1 MVDGDGSWTN
11 DEVRKVLRDTAK
23 DLRKEE
29 GMDNTFGYGLL
40 SLHFPPWQQKPA
52 LVIVVAV
59 DSSSYTISYL
69 TSGSGLCCHF
79 LHQLD
84 YRVVAD
90 ALCRMEAAG
99 GALGVQ
105 M

>member
-1 MVDGDGSWTN
+1 
-11 DEVRKVLRDTAK
+11 
-23 DLRKEE
+23 
-29 GMDNTFGYGLL
+29 MDNTFGYGLL
-40 SLHFPPWQQKPA
+40 SLHFPAGPQKPA
-52 LVIVVAV
+52 LVVAAAV
-59 DSSSYTISYL
+59 DRSSYKISYL
-69 TSGSGLCCHF
+69 ASGPRLRCHF

>member
-1 MVDGDGSWTN
+1 MVNSDGSWTN
-11 DEVRKVLRDTAK
+11 DEVKRFCAV
-23 DLRKEE
+23 
-29 GMDNTFGYGLL
+29 
-40 SLHFPPWQQKPA
+40 QQKI
-52 LVIVVAV
+52 LGKKKVW
-59 DSSSYTISYL
+59 T
-69 TSGSGLCCHF
+69 TCCHF

>member
-1 MVDGDGSWTN
+1 MRGA
-11 DEVRKVLRDTAK
+11 AK
-23 DLRKEE
+23 DLGKEEE
-29 GMDNTFGYGLL
+29 GMDNTFEYGPL
-40 SLHFPPWQQKPA
+40 SLHFPAGQQKSA
-52 LVIVVAV
+52 LVVVVVVAI
-59 DSSSYTISYL
+59 DRSSYKISYL
-69 TSGSGLCCHF
+69 ASGPRLRCHF